1 MLAELESQ
9 TEALVG
15 RNRKKKKSS
24 PDEKMVINNSYI
36 ETRVEVIKTRVEVIN
51 RENYDLEDVDYP
63 ELSFKLSVSENI
75 AEKMIFLVNKITPN
89 VIVGNFSIA
98 LGDKKS
104 VVSVLR
110 IDVIK
115 TKNGIK
121 KWQNLRKLS

>member
-15 RNRKKKKSS
+15 RNRKKKKSF

-115 TKNGIK
+115 TKDGIK

>member
-15 RNRKKKKSS
+15 RNRKKKKSF
-24 PDEKMVINNSYI
+24 PDEKVVINNSYI

>member
-1 MLAELESQ
+1 
-9 TEALVG
+9 
-15 RNRKKKKSS
+15 
-24 PDEKMVINNSYI
+24 MVINNSYI

>member
-15 RNRKKKKSS
+15 RNRKKKKSF

-98 LGDKKS
+98 LGDKKF

>member
-15 RNRKKKKSS
+15 RNRKKKKSF

>member
-15 RNRKKKKSS
+15 RNRKKKKSF

-36 ETRVEVIKTRVEVIN
+36 ETRVEVIN

>member
-15 RNRKKKKSS
+15 RNRKKKKSF

-63 ELSFKLSVSENI
+63 ELNFKLSVSENI
-75 AEKMIFLVNKITPN
+75 AEKMIFLVNKIAPN

>member
-15 RNRKKKKSS
+15 RNRKKKKSF

-75 AEKMIFLVNKITPN
+75 AEKMIFLVNKVTPN